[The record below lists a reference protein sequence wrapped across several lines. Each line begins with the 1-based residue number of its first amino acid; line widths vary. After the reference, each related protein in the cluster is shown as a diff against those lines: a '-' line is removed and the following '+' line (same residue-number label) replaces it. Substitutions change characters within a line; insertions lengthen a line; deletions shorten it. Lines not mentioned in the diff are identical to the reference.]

1 MTGLDTSVL
10 LRLLVGEPSDQ
21 AKRAQRFLDQLFEN
35 GGRAWV
41 SDLVISET
49 YFALQHH
56 YKATKAEALSA
67 LRELFEAGEIIG
79 IGAAPE
85 VLKTPNLHSKNP
97 GFVDR
102 LIHADYSKS
111 GGQMASF
118 EKKAGKL
125 EMTEVL

>member
-10 LRLLVGEPSDQ
+10 LRLLVGHPVEQSEK
-21 AKRAQRFLDQLFEN
+21 ARSYLDDLFEN
-35 GGRAWV
+35 GERVWV
-41 SDLVISET
+41 SDLVVSET

-56 YKATKAEALSA
+56 YNATKREALGA
-67 LRELFEAGEIIG
+67 LRDLFEAGEIIG

-85 VLKTPNLHSKNP
+85 VLKTQELHSKNP

-102 LIHADYSKS
+102 LIHTDYTRSD
-111 GGQMASF
+111 GTMVTF

-125 EMTEVL
+125 ERTRVL